1 MMQLHWSHPDLLQM
15 LYPIKVFVA
24 TCKIV
29 MINDMQPTSP
39 TFSILWSTVSEKL
52 CVDMI
57 CFTTVP
63 SCPPSN
69 HCTQRSLPLS
79 SFDHAELVC
88 SSLSLLS
95 LPLSPVSPPVIVNAN
110 SVVQN
115 SSDTEKKETNNGPHL
130 PDKNCVPNNMQSK
143 IIELPLRLWVIFPNI
158 WRRFWMFFYWDL
170 PTIMM
175 KLIIWLDIPPW
186 VLYCLQWFFFWSF
199 NSRTLKTAFYH
210 GCILL

>member
-1 MMQLHWSHPDLLQM
+1 MFHYSAFL
-15 LYPIKVFVA
+15 
-24 TCKIV
+24 
-29 MINDMQPTSP
+29 
-39 TFSILWSTVSEKL
+39 
-52 CVDMI
+52 
-57 CFTTVP
+57 
-63 SCPPSN
+63 PPSN

-95 LPLSPVSPPVIVNAN
+95 LSLSPVSPPVIVNAN
-110 SVVQN
+110 SVQN

-130 PDKNCVPNNMQSK
+130 PDKKCVPNNMQSK

-175 KLIIWLDIPPW
+175 KLIIWLYKKAWISSYHLGYYT
-186 VLYCLQWFFFWSF
+186 VYHVFFWSF
-199 NSRTLKTAFYH
+199 NSRTLKTAFFH